1 MKVPMSWFLD
11 YVDINASP
19 RDFAAAL
26 TMSGSM
32 VEGVDE
38 QGGNILNVVT
48 GKILEITPHPD
59 ADKLVV
65 CKVTFGDEVVQIV
78 TGATNVFVGAVIPVA
93 KDGSTLPNGKI
104 KKGKLRG
111 VESCGMLCSEEE
123 LGIATEPAHGIMILP
138 DSTPIGKDIRD
149 ILGLKENIVEF
160 EITSNR
166 PDCLSVIGLAREVA
180 ATYDKPFNVK
190 APVVTETSDDVHN
203 YVSIEV
209 KDSDLCPRYMARV
222 VKNVKIEPSPE
233 WMQKRLAHSGIRPI
247 NNIVDITNYVLLE
260 YGQPLHAFDIKT
272 IGGNKIVVRR
282 GKHGEVMNTLDGVE
296 RTLDSNMLVIADG
309 NHPVAIAG
317 VMGGENSEVS
327 ADTTTILFESAN
339 FNGASVRTTAKK
351 VGLRTEAS
359 ARYEKGLDVNNTAPA
374 IARAC
379 ELINMLNAGEVVSGT
394 IDVCA
399 ELQPVRKLP
408 FNPDKIN
415 KFLGTNIE
423 RKFMEHTLKTLDF
436 IVDSDSVTVPTF
448 RADVEGEADI
458 AEEIARIYGYN
469 KIPSTLLKGE
479 ATLGGKNE
487 KQKAED
493 LIKNTLTAM
502 GLYEVITYSFVSPKM
517 YDKLTIPQDDCIV
530 ITNPLGEDQSIM
542 RTTTIGSMLDVV
554 STNYNYRNEE
564 ALLFEIGTKYSK
576 GGENGLAIEKQEITI
591 AMYGKD
597 VDYYALKGVV
607 EQLYL
612 AFGISY
618 FDIEQETTNN
628 IFHPGQ
634 TANILLRRQKV
645 ATIGRIHPQVQK
657 NYEIGAP
664 VYAAVID
671 FDMLMQCKKLDKIYK
686 HLPKYPAV
694 TRDIAMLV
702 SDDITV
708 RQIEDIFRKTKTD
721 IIETFNL
728 FDVYKGKQV
737 AEGFKSVA
745 YSLVFRAAD
754 RTLTDDEVN
763 PVMEKIVA
771 ALGEKLG
778 AQLRIN

>member
-11 YVDINASP
+11 YVNIEASP

-32 VEGVDE
+32 VEGVDT
-38 QGGNILNVVT
+38 QGENILNVVT

-65 CKVTFGDEVVQIV
+65 CKVDVASEVVQIV

-123 LGIATEPAHGIMILP
+123 LGIATEPAHGIMIL
-138 DSTPIGKDIRD
+138 DDNTPIGVDIRD
-149 ILGLKENIVEF
+149 ILGLKESIVEF

-190 APVVTETSDDVHN
+190 EPVVTEIGDDVNN
-203 YVSIEV
+203 YISVEV
-209 KDSDLCPRYMARV
+209 KDTDLCPRYSARV

-233 WMQKRLAHSGIRPI
+233 WMQKRLAYCGIRPI
-247 NNIVDITNYVLLE
+247 NNIVGMTNYVLLE

-272 IGGNKIVVRR
+272 IGGSKIIVRR
-282 GKHGEVMNTLDGVE
+282 ANDGEVMHTLDGVE
-296 RTLDSNMLVIADG
+296 RTLESSMLVIADN

-379 ELINMLNAGEVVSGT
+379 ELINLLNAGEVVSGT
-394 IDVCA
+394 IDICA
-399 ELQPVRKLP
+399 EIQPAKKLP
-408 FNPDKIN
+408 FNRDKIN

-423 RKFMEHTLKTLDF
+423 KEFMEHTLKNLDF
-436 IVDSDSVTVPTF
+436 AVNGDSVTVPTF
-448 RADVEGEADI
+448 RGDIEGEADI

-493 LIKNTLTAM
+493 LIRNTLTSM

-542 RTTTIGSMLDVV
+542 RTLTIGSMLDIV

-576 GGENGLAIEKQEITI
+576 GGEDGLAIEKQEITI

-618 FDIEQETTNN
+618 FDIESETANS

-634 TANILLRRQKV
+634 TANILLRRQKA

-657 NYEIGAP
+657 NYEIGVP
-664 VYAAVID
+664 VYSAVID
-671 FDMLMQCKKLDKIYK
+671 FDTLMQCKKLDKIYK

-737 AEGFKSVA
+737 AQGFKSVA
-745 YSLVFRAAD
+745 YSLVFRATD

-763 PVMEKIVA
+763 PVMEKIIT
-771 ALGEKLG
+771 ALSEKLG
-778 AQLRIN
+778 VQLRIN